1 MWIYVVAGIVLLL
14 VLLFLSPIV
23 LTVKFEETLQV
34 KLRFLFVSLWVY
46 PKEKKAKSSP
56 KKSKSKTKQ
65 QPSSSKQGTVE
76 KVRGIFS
83 VLSTLLSS
91 SLRLVDGA
99 RVRNLKL
106 TLGITGKDAADA
118 AISYGQVCSV
128 VYPVLGYVDSK
139 MNLINPQ
146 VNIYCDYT
154 AEESVIQ
161 GSAVVC
167 VSAYHAVGT
176 ALYILK
182 ALVKKNLKNKGGYH
196 YE

>member
-1 MWIYVVAGIVLLL
+1 MWIYIVAGIV
-14 VLLFLSPIV
+14 VLLAVFFLSPIV
-23 LTVKFEETLQV
+23 LSVKFEETLQI
-34 KLRFLFVSLWVY
+34 KLRFWFVSLWVY

-56 KKSKSKTKQ
+56 KKSKRKTKQ
-65 QPSSSKQGTVE
+65 QPSAGKQGTVE

-83 VLSTLLSS
+83 VLSTLLHS

-106 TLGITGKDAADA
+106 TLGITGEDAADA

-139 MNLINPQ
+139 MKLVNPQ

-154 AEESVIQ
+154 GQESVIQ
-161 GSAVVC
+161 GSCTLC

-176 ALYILK
+176 ALFILK
-182 ALVKKNLKNKGGYH
+182 ELVKKNLRK
-196 YE
+196 

>member
-1 MWIYVVAGIVLLL
+1 MWIYIVAGIVLLL
-14 VLLFLSPIV
+14 AVFFLSPIV
-23 LTVKFEETLQV
+23 LRVKFEDTLQIQ
-34 KLRFLFVSLWVY
+34 LRFWFVSYSLY
-46 PKEKKAKSSP
+46 PKGKKAKSSP

-65 QPSSSKQGTVE
+65 QSSAGKQGTVE

-83 VLSTLLSS
+83 VLSTLLHS

-106 TLGITGKDAADA
+106 TLGITGEDAADA
-118 AISYGQVCSV
+118 ALTYGQVCSV

-139 MNLINPQ
+139 MKLVNPQ

-154 AEESVIQ
+154 AEDSVIK
-161 GSAVVC
+161 GSCNVC

-182 ALVKKNLKNKGGYH
+182 QLVKKNLRK
-196 YE
+196 